1 MKYSVSAIV
10 LGFFAALNVAAPAPA
25 AEPQLFSPGDV
36 TISSVAYAGSGCR
49 AGTAS
54 VIISN
59 DRTTVTILFDEYE
72 AEIYPGSPP
81 SKAIKNC
88 NINFKVNYPP
98 GLQYTLYTNDY
109 TGYARL
115 DQGVTAKQTSSY
127 WFAGFIGDKPTFQ
140 STWNGPFDKQ
150 YTFTDTLQS
159 LVYSPCGTST
169 TLNLNTQLT
178 LAYTTPNHQ
187 VTGLINTQS
196 IDSHTFN
203 PFKHVYGIRWQ
214 KC

>member
-1 MKYSVSAIV
+1 MKYSISTIV
-10 LGFFAALNVAAPAPA
+10 LGFFAALNAAAPA

-36 TISSVAYAGSGCR
+36 TISSVAYAGSGCK

-59 DRTTVTILFDEYE
+59 DRTTVTILFDDYL
-72 AEIYPGSPP
+72 AEIYPGSKP
-81 SKAIKNC
+81 SDSISNC

-109 TGYARL
+109 TGYAKL
-115 DQGVTAKQTSSY
+115 DPGVVAKQSSSY
-127 WFAGFIGDKPTFQ
+127 WFAGFINNKPTFQ
-140 STWNGPFDKQ
+140 STWEGPFDKQ
-150 YTFTDTLQS
+150 YQFTDTLQS
-159 LVYSPCGTST
+159 LVYSPCGAST

-178 LAYTTPNHQ
+178 LNSSKNPK
-187 VTGLINTQS
+187 GSGFINTES
-196 IDSHTFN
+196 IDSHTIN